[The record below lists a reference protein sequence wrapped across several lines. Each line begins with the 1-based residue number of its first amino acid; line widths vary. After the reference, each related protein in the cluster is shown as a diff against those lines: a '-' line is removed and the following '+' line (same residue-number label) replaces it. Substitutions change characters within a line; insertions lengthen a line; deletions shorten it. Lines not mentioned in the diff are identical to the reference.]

1 MKALKIILIS
11 GVIIVIAAVVFL
23 FSSLDGLVEAG
34 IEKAGTQVTQTRVE
48 VGGVKLTLSS
58 GEGTISNLEVD
69 SPAGF
74 SRKQIFTLGEVTVAI
89 DPKTITE
96 KVVVIDKVFIKAPQ
110 IFYEIND
117 KGDSNLDVLKKNVEK
132 ATARLSSSDKASS
145 GGEEV
150 KLIIRKLVI
159 EGAEVDARI
168 AALGGKD
175 LSANL
180 PRIELNNIGKASGG
194 ASAGEIAE
202 KVTKILISKTTTA
215 IAEMG
220 VQRYLGKTAEEAKTK
235 LQEKLQEKAKGA
247 ITDKL
252 GEQLGGKLKGLF

>member
-1 MKALKIILIS
+1 MKVFKIILIA
-11 GVIIVIAAVVFL
+11 GVIIVAAAAAFL

-34 IEKAGTQVTQTRVE
+34 IEEAGTKVTQTRVE

-74 SRKQIFTLGEVTVAI
+74 SRKQIFTLGEVTVAV
-89 DPKTITE
+89 DPKTLTE
-96 KVVVIDKVFIKAPQ
+96 KVVVIDKVIIKAPQ

-117 KGDSNLDVLKKNVEK
+117 KGDSNLDVLKKNVQK
-132 ATARLSSSDKASS
+132 ATAGMSSSEKSS
-145 GGEEV
+145 SSSEGV

-180 PRIELNNIGKASGG
+180 PRIELNDIGKSSGG

-202 KVTKILISKTTTA
+202 KVTNILISKTTTA

-220 VQRYLGKTAEEAKTK
+220 VQQYLGKTAEEAKA
-235 LQEKLQEKAKGA
+235 KLQEKAKGA

-252 GEQLGGKLKGLF
+252 GDQLGGKLKGLF